1 MPYNQI
7 DATGNI
13 TPGADPVG
21 PSSRQIRQIIHDALN
36 QGGYTFTWI
45 SQNTQPC
52 HGTFN
57 NGVSSIDVY
66 IYASR
71 IGNGGRA
78 NLVDEKRIQ
87 IQQTVNNVGFTRP
100 ITATQKTILVG
111 IYDCPTGTPIF
122 AAWDASSNAGHTQKS
137 CQVNIHDL
145 QNGLIN
151 GIYNTTD
158 SHNNP
163 IYTFTPDYLGQYIDL
178 VQPGNTVAIPSTPA
192 VPLATRV
199 QNATQSH
206 RATGTV
212 RTTNQLLASL
222 GRLTSTEKQAV
233 VKQRIGQG
241 IFRGMLINTYGC
253 KCALCNISTPSMLI
267 ASHIKEWSACV
278 NDAEKLDVNNGL
290 LLCKHH
296 DGLFDGHLITFDET
310 TGTLI
315 PSPTLSAT
323 EQTALGISAI
333 PNITITPQMRPYM
346 ADHHSKLKV

>member
-7 DATGNI
+7 DAAGNI
-13 TPGADPVG
+13 APGADPVG
-21 PSSRQIRQIIHDALN
+21 PSSRQIRQIIYDALN
-36 QGGYTFTWI
+36 QGGYSFTWI

-78 NLVDEKRIQ
+78 NLVNEKRIQ
-87 IQQTVNNVGFTRP
+87 IQQTVNNVGFLRP
-100 ITATQKTILVG
+100 TTATQKTILIGV
-111 IYDCPTGTPIF
+111 YDCPMGTPIF

-137 CQVNIHDL
+137 CQVSVYDL
-145 QNGLIN
+145 QNGLLN

-163 IYTFTPDYLGQYIDL
+163 IYTFIPDYLGQYIDL
-178 VQPGNTVAIPSTPA
+178 VQTGNTITIPGTATTPLSA
-192 VPLATRV
+192 RV
-199 QNATQSH
+199 RNATQGH
-206 RATGTV
+206 RASGTV

-222 GRLTSTEKQAV
+222 GRLTTTEKQAV
-233 VKQRIGQG
+233 VKQRVGQG
-241 IFRGMLINTYGC
+241 IFRSMLINAHGC
-253 KCALCNISTPSMLI
+253 KCALCDIDTPSMLI
-267 ASHIKEWSACV
+267 ASHIKEWAACA

-296 DGLFDGHLITFDET
+296 DGLFDGHLITFNET
-310 TGTLI
+310 TGTPI
-315 PSPTLSAT
+315 ISSTLSAA
-323 EQTALGISAI
+323 EQTALNTAAIPSITISAG
-333 PNITITPQMRPYM
+333 MRPYM
-346 ADHHSKLKV
+346 ADHRSKLKI